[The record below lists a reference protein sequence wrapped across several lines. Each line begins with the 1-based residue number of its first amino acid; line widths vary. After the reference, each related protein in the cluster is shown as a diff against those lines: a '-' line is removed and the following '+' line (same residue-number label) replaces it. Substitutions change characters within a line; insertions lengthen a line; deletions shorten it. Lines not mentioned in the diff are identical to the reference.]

1 MALDYTHVVIGAGAV
16 GLAVGARLARI
27 GGNRV
32 LIMDKHSQIGSETS
46 SRNSEVIHAGLYY
59 PPNSLKSRL
68 CIRGK
73 ELIYELP
80 KSDGFRDFRQCGK
93 FVVSQ
98 SPKETEYLHKLQ
110 NNAKSTGVPLEFVS
124 LDRAKQLEPNVIA
137 RDAVLNSPST
147 GIINAHGLMQLYQK
161 HFEESGGDLALLT
174 EAKGIS
180 PINGGYEIT
189 CTSVGEEVTINT
201 SKVINSAGLY
211 APNIANMVGLNNYK
225 PFYAKGN
232 YFSFSSS
239 QGSSLVN
246 RLIYPCPADNGSL
259 GTHLTIDLAGNI
271 KFGPDFEWVNSPT
284 DYLVNTANLGRAKE
298 AITRYMRIDTNK
310 LVPDYSG
317 IRPKLSDD
325 VKSFTDFI
333 IKEDLPGFV
342 NLLGIE
348 SPGLTSSLAI
358 AEYVEPLAMK

>member
-59 PPNSLKSRL
+59 PPNSLKSKL

-110 NNAKSTGVPLEFVS
+110 NNAKRTGEPLEFVS

-161 HFEESGGDLALLT
+161 HFEENEGDLALLT